1 MTTLFRK
8 GSFGRLC
15 AALLLASSVGLLW
28 LSGRYHAPPWEVPL
42 LAARVVA
49 APLLAR
55 FHAEDAVRAAALS
68 AGYLHE
74 ARGVAAQPRESWLA
88 AGRGGKVEIL
98 GGSGVAPLQRGIP
111 FVFESPDAWYLKEL
125 RQRYRLQDKVRRQRG
140 EYERMLALFAW
151 VGTRWDH
158 GADLVGPV
166 QEHPPVEFVA
176 AGEKGGRFWCQVAAQ
191 VAAQAACAMGWPSRV
206 ITASSDGYRAEH
218 ALAEV
223 WSNQFN
229 KWFLVDADY
238 NIVYQSR
245 GVPLSAYELCHFG
258 PGLKQSGLLEVR
270 RFAPLKAALRE
281 ADLLGLYRY
290 VHFDL
295 RNDWYSRR
303 LGKGSPAGGDLSTW
317 WTARKDLGA
326 ILTPRVRVDARAR
339 FDWPVNATEIHLLNL
354 QEDGRGGYLFE
365 VGLRGYSPYFE
376 RFLVRMDRGAWHEA
390 PQARGRFQLEAGRH
404 LVEARVRTRNGEL
417 GPAAAVEF
425 LLR

>member
-1 MTTLFRK
+1 MRTLFRK
-8 GSFGRLC
+8 SGFRKGC
-15 AALLLASSVGLLW
+15 AALLLVGIAGRLY
-28 LSGRYHAPPWEVPL
+28 LSGRYHAPPREVPA

-55 FHAEDAVRAAALS
+55 LYAEDAVKAARLC

-74 ARGVAAQPRESWLA
+74 ARGLPADPRESWRG
-88 AGRGGKVEIL
+88 AGKGGEAELL
-98 GGSGVAPLQRGIP
+98 GGSGLTGVQRGIP
-111 FVFESPDAWYLKEL
+111 FVFESPDAGYLKEL
-125 RQRYRLQDKVRRQRG
+125 VQRYRLHDIVPRQTG

-158 GADLVGPV
+158 GVDLAGPV
-166 QEHPPVEFVA
+166 QEHPPVEIIA
-176 AGEKGGRFWCQVAAQ
+176 AGEKGARFWCHVAAQ
-191 VAAQAACAMGWPSRV
+191 VTAQAACAMGWPSRV
-206 ITASSDGYRAEH
+206 ITASGDGYLAEH

-229 KWFLVDADY
+229 KWFLVDTDY

-245 GVPLSAYELCHFG
+245 GVPLSAYELCHDG

-270 RFAPLKAALRE
+270 RFAPLKASLRE
-281 ADLLGLYRY
+281 ADLLHLYRY

-317 WTARKDLGA
+317 WTARPELGPL
-326 ILTPRVRVDARAR
+326 LTPRIRVDDKSL
-339 FDWPVNATEIHLLNL
+339 FDWPVNRTEIHLLNL
-354 QEDGRGGYLFE
+354 LAIGAGKYRFE
-365 VGLRGYSPYFE
+365 VGLRAYSPYFG
-376 RFLVRMDRGAWHEA
+376 RFLVRMDRGAWREA
-390 PQARGRFQLEAGRH
+390 PQGRGRFELEPGRH
-404 LVEARVRTRNGEL
+404 LVQARVRTGNGDL
-417 GPAAAVEF
+417 GPVATAEF